1 MTPRRRNGRA
11 IKRVALGIFGV
22 LLGFGGALPASI
34 ADDEEK
40 PEVEAQAQ
48 LPDPPK
54 ADNLIEFYVS
64 EVTTNRFFVDSASLS
79 VGADGAIR
87 YTAVIK
93 SAAGARNVSFEGIRC
108 GSWER
113 RLYAFGR
120 PDNSWSKAR
129 NSAWAPVTTTGPSR
143 YQYVLMREYF
153 CPDGIPIRDAVQGL
167 EALRRGASSAGNR
180 YIN

>member
-11 IKRVALGIFGV
+11 IKRVALGIVGV
-22 LLGFGGALPASI
+22 LFGFGGALSASI

-54 ADNLIEFYVS
+54 PDNLIEFYVS

-93 SAAGARNVSFEGIRC
+93 TAAGARNVSFEGIRC
-108 GSWER
+108 GSRER

-120 PDNSWSKAR
+120 QDNSWSNAR
-129 NSAWAPVTTTGPSR
+129 NSAWAPLTTTGPSR

-153 CPDGIPIRDAVQGL
+153 CPEGIPIRDAVQGL
-167 EALRRGASSAGNR
+167 EALRRGASSAGDR